1 MTNYPW
7 KFIGPVSLVILTLAG
22 QPTVWASELES
33 IRFGEA
39 ARTFAAGSI
48 QQTTPQDGVVNV
60 ITGDNQTNGNRMR
73 LGQSDV
79 LYLKLK
85 NPGEAAVG
93 DLFTV
98 FKRTRKVF
106 HPVTGDYMGY
116 LINRLA
122 IVEVIQVD
130 HELTTVRAVRAYG
143 AISPGDPVVK
153 FSLPTQEGSAS
164 ASDSSDV
171 MGMVVELQ
179 SDMGMTLVAQWNIV
193 YLDRGLEDGLKAGDR
208 VELVRF
214 GGALPPRTMGEV
226 KILSTEARTATALI
240 TKAKAR
246 ILKGDR
252 FRTNLQVGGPVSLP
266 VSQPTSQSLSNPPP
280 VDNASDK
287 IQTQTAARETRYSLS
302 DLMMHVRY
310 DSGEATIKPEGF
322 QVLEQLVTQLKAA
335 PPDQLI
341 RVEGHTDDMEIGP
354 SLKSIYP
361 TNWDLSKA
369 RAGGVVRYLIEKGGI
384 DSARISS
391 IGYGDSKPVS
401 SNATEDGRLK
411 NRRVD
416 IVLYSAESAKVPS
429 EQTMKPAESVDNGYQ
444 ITGVGSDDRNASVP
458 AADTEASGGSVKMDD
473 SSSTPTGPSG
483 GAIPA
488 LGDQSA
494 PQQTTDQSI
503 VPPQP

>member
-1 MTNYPW
+1 MTNYPST
-7 KFIGPVSLVILTLAG
+7 FRGFLLLMILALTGLPAA
-22 QPTVWASELES
+22 WADDLNG
-33 IRFGEA
+33 IRFGES
-39 ARTFAAGSI
+39 ARSFAAGSI

-73 LGQSDV
+73 LGQYDV
-79 LYLKLK
+79 FYLKLK

-98 FKRTRKVF
+98 FKRARKVF

-122 IVEVIQVD
+122 VAEVIQVD
-130 HELTTVRAVRAYG
+130 HELTTVRALRAFG

-153 FSLPTQEGSAS
+153 FSLPAQEGSAS
-164 ASDSSDV
+164 TSDSSDV

-179 SDMGMTLVAQWNIV
+179 SDMGMTLVAQGNIV

-208 VELVRF
+208 VEVVRF
-214 GGALPPRTMGEV
+214 GGGLPLRTMGEV
-226 KILSTEARTATALI
+226 KILSTEAHTATALI
-240 TKAKAR
+240 TKSKAR

-252 FRTNLQVGGPVSLP
+252 FRTKLQVGEPVPLP
-266 VSQPTSQSLSNPPP
+266 VSQPASQSLSSPLPK
-280 VDNASDK
+280 DNVPDE
-287 IQTQTAARETRYSLS
+287 IQTQNAARETRYSLS
-302 DLMMHVRY
+302 DLMMQVRY

-335 PPDQLI
+335 PLDQLI
-341 RVEGHTDDMEIGP
+341 RVEGHADDMEIGP
-354 SLKSIYP
+354 ALKSIYP

-369 RAGGVVRYLIEKGGI
+369 RAGGVLRYLVEKGGI

-391 IGYGDSKPVS
+391 VGYGDSKPVA

-416 IVLYSAESAKVPS
+416 IVLYSAESAKTPS
-429 EQTMKPAESVDNGYQ
+429 EQAMKPAEAVDNGYQ
-444 ITGVGSDDRNASVP
+444 VTGVGSDDQNASAP
-458 AADTEASGGSVKMDD
+458 AADNAAPVDPVKMND
-473 SSSTPTGPSG
+473 SASNPTGSAAD
-483 GAIPA
+483 AIPA
-488 LGDQSA
+488 VGDQSA
-494 PQQTTDQSI
+494 PQQPTDQPI
-503 VPPQP
+503 TPPQP